1 MTQPTLQIT
10 PADIQAVMQ
19 SDESVSL
26 KVQLAAAMR
35 RITELE
41 AELARNGDGSLK
53 AEEEEVDAKGRKE
66 EVSVHGKGSGGSKA

>member
-1 MTQPTLQIT
+1 MPDLNII

-19 SDESVSL
+19 SDQNVSL
-26 KVQLAAAMR
+26 KVQLVAAMR

-41 AELARNGDGSLK
+41 AELARNGHGSLK

>member
-1 MTQPTLQIT
+1 MPDLNIT
-10 PADIQAVMQ
+10 PDDLQAVMQ
-19 SDESVSL
+19 SDPTVAL
-26 KVQLAAAMR
+26 KLQLTAALR
-35 RITELE
+35 TIDELK

>member
-1 MTQPTLQIT
+1 MPDLNII

-26 KVQLAAAMR
+26 KVQLVAAMR

-41 AELARNGDGSLK
+41 LELARNGHGSLK

>member
-1 MTQPTLQIT
+1 MPELQIL
-10 PADIQAVMQ
+10 PSDIQTAMQ
-19 SDESVSL
+19 GDERVAL
-26 KVQLAAAMR
+26 RVQLVAAMR

-66 EVSVHGKGSGGSKA
+66 EVPVHGKGSGGSKA